1 MQMEDKIARMKELIN
16 ILNKASELYYQK
28 NTIMMTDYEYDHL
41 YDELVELEK
50 ETNMTLSNSPT
61 INVEPEISSS
71 LKQVEHP
78 SPMLSLAKTKK
89 VSELE
94 NFLGDKEGLLSWKLD
109 GLTIV
114 LTYEDGKLISGV
126 TRGTGIIGELVTE
139 NVKQFKNVPL
149 TIPYKGRLVLR
160 GEAIIKYS
168 DFNRM
173 NEELG
178 DGSSQYK
185 NPRNLCSGSVRQL
198 DSSITAKRCV
208 NCIIFALI
216 ESSTNISN
224 LKSECF
230 DWLKNQGFEVVEHY
244 KVTKNT
250 VKEQVLMFKE
260 KVKEY
265 DIPSDGLVIT
275 YDDIEY
281 GNSLGTTAKFPK
293 HSLAFKWKD
302 ETVATTLRKVD
313 WLVSRTG
320 LINPVA
326 VFDPVELEGT
336 IVSRASVHNVSI
348 LEGLKLGIGDTI
360 MVYKANMII
369 PQIASNST
377 QSGNL
382 EIPDRCPV
390 CGSKASII
398 SNSDVKYLYCM
409 NDFCKAKLIKRLS
422 LFVSRN
428 AMNID
433 GISDMILN
441 KLITEKI
448 INNYKDLYHLDRYKD
463 KIIAFDGFGEKSYSN
478 MINSIEKSR
487 HVKLANF
494 IYALGIPDIGF
505 SRAKL
510 ICNHFNNDFNKISNL
525 TYEELSNIPGVG
537 DVIAKEWIDTF
548 SNPDFI
554 EELKELK
561 EEIDIPKASTNS
573 NKDLDG
579 LTFVITG
586 SLNKFT
592 NRDTMIEFIEEHGGK
607 VVTSISSKVNYL
619 INNDITSTST
629 KNNKAKE
636 LGINIIDE
644 DKFLELIKEK

>member
-1 MQMEDKIARMKELIN
+1 MQMEDKITRMKELIN

-275 YDDIEY
+275 YDDIAY

-448 INNYKDLYHLDRYKD
+448 VNNYKDLYHLDRYKD

-525 TYEELSNIPGVG
+525 TYEELSNISGVG

-561 EEIDIPKASTNS
+561 EEIDIPKASINS

-644 DKFLELIKEK
+644 DKFLEKIKEK

>member
-1 MQMEDKIARMKELIN
+1 MQMEDKITRMKELIN

-114 LTYEDGKLISGV
+114 LTYENGKLISGV

-275 YDDIEY
+275 YDDIAY

-448 INNYKDLYHLDRYKD
+448 VNNYKDLYHLDRYKD

-478 MINSIEKSR
+478 MVNSIEKSR

-525 TYEELSNIPGVG
+525 TYEELSNISGVG

>member
-1 MQMEDKIARMKELIN
+1 MQMEDKITRMKELIN

-275 YDDIEY
+275 YDDIAY

-433 GISDMILN
+433 SISDMILN

-448 INNYKDLYHLDRYKD
+448 VNNYKDLYHLDRHKD
-463 KIIAFDGFGEKSYSN
+463 KIIAFEGFGEKSYSN

-636 LGINIIDE
+636 LGISIIDE

>member
-1 MQMEDKIARMKELIN
+1 MQMEDKITRMKELIN

-275 YDDIEY
+275 YDDIAY

-302 ETVATTLRKVD
+302 ETVATTLKKVD

-336 IVSRASVHNVSI
+336 IVSRASVHNISI

-448 INNYKDLYHLDRYKD
+448 VNNYKDLYHLDRHKD
-463 KIIAFDGFGEKSYSN
+463 KIIAFEGFGEKSYNN

>member
-1 MQMEDKIARMKELIN
+1 MQMEDKITRMKELIN

-275 YDDIEY
+275 YDDIAY

-382 EIPDRCPV
+382 EVPDRCPV

-448 INNYKDLYHLDRYKD
+448 VNNYKDLYHLDRYKD

-525 TYEELSNIPGVG
+525 TYEELSNISGVG

-561 EEIDIPKASTNS
+561 EEIDIPKASINS

-636 LGINIIDE
+636 LGISIIDE